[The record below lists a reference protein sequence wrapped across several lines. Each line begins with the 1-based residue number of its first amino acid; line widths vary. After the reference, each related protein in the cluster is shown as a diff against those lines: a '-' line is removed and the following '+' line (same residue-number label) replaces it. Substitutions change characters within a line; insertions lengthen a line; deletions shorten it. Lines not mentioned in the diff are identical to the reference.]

1 MPLATTATRVADN
14 TADPQNRR
22 IREQTARCA
31 ADSSSAD
38 RAAIDQRLAALQR
51 EWDVERVIEVEAP
64 LTILSG
70 LLLGTLVDRRLLGIS
85 GFAAAMLLLH
95 NLQGWYPLLPVLRRA
110 GVRSS
115 REIHEEA
122 RALRRARGD
131 FADVP
136 PSGSPED
143 RALGAYLAA
152 GH

>member
-1 MPLATTATRVADN
+1 MLATTATRVTDN
-14 TADPQNRR
+14 TADSLNHR
-22 IREQTARCA
+22 IEKQTARRVAEC
-31 ADSSSAD
+31 SSAD

-51 EWDVERVIEVEAP
+51 EWDVERMIEVEAP
-64 LTILSG
+64 LTILG
-70 LLLGTLVDRRLLGIS
+70 GILLGTLGDRRCLAIS

-95 NLQGWYPLLPVLRRA
+95 NLQGWHPLLPLLRRA

-136 PSGSPED
+136 RTGSPED
-143 RALGAYLAA
+143 RALGTYLAA
-152 GH
+152 SR